1 MDGSRAKTEKIYA
14 EYVKCPRGALTRQGS
29 QFGALALAL
38 HLILSSGCQPP
49 TGPSPTT
56 LSASPTPAASGGSPT
71 VLATPLSYEEIIER
85 YQASAETAENGWPE
99 LKAFLDGSDDGAS
112 SGMEKAAELELDKPA
127 DAAVFD
133 EKILPVLRSA
143 FTKKVFT
150 GAPKLLSGQDPI
162 NPHYRDLRALCD
174 LLTKRADQLWT
185 SGKKEQALEFVEL
198 PLSLAHALQSRPET
212 VSVNDFSSKYAAVSL
227 ATVADWAST
236 NTLVQPQLDTL
247 RSVLAKYRPDY
258 DHMALSISVDF
269 ASLEN
274 SLDNQEVR
282 TGILGL
288 GLSKSEEIKQWK
300 EQLRSLRGEAQK
312 LYALAPIDAKAFN
325 DAILKLAPPIQ
336 GIVVDYP
343 NIAAM
348 QKRSHASYLA
358 TELALTLE
366 KHRLSKSQESLTAEQ
381 VFEQTFASDTSAQ
394 KVAQALLEV
403 RPGPTPSQFTI
414 AGRSGMF
421 TLVSPD
427 PNVIFYQR

>member
-1 MDGSRAKTEKIYA
+1 MATSRR
-14 EYVKCPRGALTRQGS
+14 PLSRQIS

-38 HLILSSGCQPP
+38 QLFLNSGCQPA
-49 TGPSPTT
+49 TDPSPTF
-56 LSASPTPAASGGSPT
+56 SASTTPAATGSPAA
-71 VLATPLSYEEIIER
+71 VATPLSYEEILQR
-85 YQASAETAENGWPE
+85 YQASVKPSENGWSE
-99 LKAFLDGSDDGAS
+99 LSAFLKGTAEEAPTE
-112 SGMEKAAELELDKPA
+112 MENAAELDLDIPA
-127 DAAVFD
+127 DATAFD
-133 EKILPVLRSA
+133 DKVLPLLRSA
-143 FTKKVFT
+143 FTKTAFT

-174 LLTKRADQLWT
+174 LLTKRADQLWA
-185 SGKKEQALEFVEL
+185 SDKKEQALELVEL
-198 PLSLAHALQSRPET
+198 PLSLAHSLQSRPET
-212 VSVNDFSSKYAAVSL
+212 VSVNDFSSKYAAVAL
-227 ATVADWAST
+227 ATIADWAST

-247 RSVLAKYRPDY
+247 SSILAKYRPDY

-274 SLDNQEVR
+274 SIDNQEIR

-288 GLSKSEEIKQWK
+288 GLSKPEEIKQWK

-312 LYALAPIDAKAFN
+312 LYDLTPIDAKAFN
-325 DAILKLAPPIQ
+325 DAVLKLAPPIQ

-366 KHRLSKSQESLTAEQ
+366 KHRLAKGKESLTSEQ
-381 VFEQTFASDTSAQ
+381 TFERTFASDAVARQ
-394 KVAQALLEV
+394 VAQALLEV

>member
-14 EYVKCPRGALTRQGS
+14 EYVKCPRGTLTRQGS
-29 QFGALALAL
+29 QFGALALVL
-38 HLILSSGCQPP
+38 QLILGSGCQTP
-49 TGPSPTT
+49 TGPSPT
-56 LSASPTPAASGGSPT
+56 LSASPTPAVSGGSPT
-71 VLATPLSYEEIIER
+71 VMATPLSSEEISQR
-85 YQASAETAENGWPE
+85 YQASVENAENGWPE
-99 LKAFLDGSDDGAS
+99 LKGFLEGSDDWAS
-112 SGMEKAAELELDKPA
+112 SGMESAAELDLDRPA
-127 DAAVFD
+127 DAATFD
-133 EKILPVLRSA
+133 GKILPALRSA
-143 FTKKVFT
+143 FTKPAFT
-150 GAPKLLSGQDPI
+150 GTPKLLSGHDPI

-174 LLTKRADQLWT
+174 LLTQRADQLWT
-185 SGKKEQALEFVEL
+185 SGKKEQALELVEL
-198 PLSLAHALQSRPET
+198 PLSLAHSLQSRPET
-212 VSVNDFSSKYAAVSL
+212 VSVNDFSSKYAAVAL
-227 ATVADWAST
+227 ATIADWAST

-247 RSVLAKYRPDY
+247 ISSLAKYRPDY

-288 GLSKSEEIKQWK
+288 GLSQPEEIQQWK
-300 EQLRSLRGEAQK
+300 EQLRSLLGEAQK
-312 LYALAPIDAKAFN
+312 LYGLTPIDAKAFN

-348 QKRSHASYLA
+348 QKRTHASYLA

-366 KHRLSKSQESLTAEQ
+366 KHRLAKSKEPLTAEQ

-421 TLVSPD
+421 TLLSPD
-427 PNVIFYQR
+427 PNIIFYQR